1 MERDSFVLYTR
12 FYDLVRNLTLEQK
25 GMLFDAIHYFANGK
39 DYPINDA
46 ATEMAFRFYRNQMEM
61 DFEKW
66 EQVRQKRIEAGRQGG
81 RPKKD
86 ENQTKAKKA
95 NGFFENQTKAKKPV
109 NVNVNVNENVNV
121 NDSIVGKPTRTQFVK
136 PTIEMI
142 ERYVLDHGY
151 QMDAREFFDYYESNG
166 WMVGKN
172 KMRSWTAAVANW
184 NRRERE
190 IRPRR
195 TQTVAMPNALVAQP
209 DFYDD

>member
-1 MERDSFVLYTR
+1 MEARGSFIFYSSFYEALQGCPDDIRLAVYEEVMRYALYSDYEPKITG
-12 FYDLVRNLTLEQK
+12 VGK
-25 GMLFDAIHYFANGK
+25 SLFSLIRPQLDANIRRYENGK
-39 DYPINDA
+39 AGAKYG
-46 ATEMAFRFYRNQMEM
+46 
-61 DFEKW
+61 
-66 EQVRQKRIEAGRQGG
+66 QKGG
-81 RPKKD
+81 RP
-86 ENQTKAKKA
+86 TK
-95 NGFFENQTKAKKPV
+95 KKPQENPKETPNKPQENPKRTPNV
-109 NVNVNVNENVNV
+109 NVNDNVNVNE
-121 NDSIVGKPTRTQFVK
+121 SIVGKPTRTQFVK
-136 PTIEMI
+136 PTIEMV

-184 NRRERE
+184 HRRERE